1 MVKTRKLR
9 ALACKAGTKPRKLGT
24 ANETCYTEP
33 VLREMVSI
41 WNSIHPTQRIL
52 TQKTGNAYV
61 KYVLKQL
68 STKLKDCEDE
78 LCWLEHIVQDTK
90 QMSDIER
97 KVFAPK
103 PDDWHKGLTS
113 WLSND
118 DLDAVGYQFEDIHPT
133 FKFIKTTPKD
143 FDTVRY
149 EDDYTREY
157 VSNDLTQLPL
167 QEYKTD
173 GYESFGV
180 FINMDKHDESGSHWV
195 TLFVSMKHKL
205 IVYFDSYG
213 MHPPNT
219 IRRLIGNIKKK
230 AQQEF
235 GEKYESMII
244 TKRHQ
249 FGDSEC
255 GMFGIYF
262 LSRMISSKSPRSV
275 VKRFQCGTR
284 FLDTKI
290 REKRKKYFRVNER
303 TQKKNR

>member
-9 ALACKAGTKPRKLGT
+9 PLACKGGTKPRKIGKRY
-24 ANETCYTEP
+24 ETCYTEP

-41 WNSIHPTQRIL
+41 WNSLHPNKQIV
-52 TQKTGNAYV
+52 TQKTGISYV
-61 KYVLKQL
+61 NFVLNKFSNNL
-68 STKLKDCEDE
+68 SDCEDE
-78 LCWLEHIVQDTK
+78 LCWLEHIVQHSRR
-90 QMSDIER
+90 MNDIER
-97 KVFAPK
+97 SVFAPK
-103 PDDWHKGLTS
+103 PDGWSKGMKS

-118 DLDAVGYQFEDIHPT
+118 DLDSVGYQFEDIHPT

-149 EDDYTREY
+149 EDGSRTEY
-157 VSNDLTQLPL
+157 VSNDLTLLPL
-167 QEYKTD
+167 SEYDRD

-180 FINMDKHDESGSHWV
+180 FINMDTHEKSGSHWV
-195 TLFVSMKHKL
+195 TLFVSMKYKL

-213 MHPPNT
+213 MYPPNT

-235 GEKYESMII
+235 GEKYETRII

-249 FGDSEC
+249 FGESEC

-262 LSRMISSKSPRSV
+262 LSRMISSKSPRKV
-275 VKRFQCGTR
+275 VRRFQCGSR
-284 FLDTKI
+284 FLDTEI
-290 REKRKKYFRVNER
+290 REKRKDYFRTNER